1 MVEFQTINSEEIK
14 FGRNNFLEI
23 ARKKAVAEEGEN
35 EFIAISRGF
44 FLPDGQKRFKKSLAI
59 PDEKEIIEFVAAK
72 IKQFSTLKDNVSQKE
87 IEEVEEKSEE
97 ETDEVKEEVKAK
109 AKKK

>member
-1 MVEFQTINSEEIK
+1 MVEFQTMNSEEIK

-59 PDEKEIIEFVAAK
+59 PDEKEIIEFVASK
-72 IKQFSTLKDNVSQKE
+72 IKQFSTLKDNVSQKD
-87 IEEVEEKSEE
+87 IEEVEEKSKEKSE
-97 ETDEVKEEVKAK
+97 ETEEVKAK
-109 AKKK
+109 PKKK